1 MALTAQK
8 KPAPRI
14 LTVKDAFYLTPN
26 MIRVT
31 FQGPELAGIYAGCA
45 GANCKIFLP
54 EIGQSRADFEAR
66 FVDGPPPVKRTY
78 TVRSYRPDVQ
88 EMDIDFVAH
97 GDEGPASAWA
107 VRAKAG
113 SFLGF
118 AGPSEVKIKE
128 FYADWYLV
136 AADMSALP
144 VAGAALEAM
153 PRGAKGVAIFEIETA
168 EDAQEIDAPQG
179 VDIHW
184 LVQGD
189 PHVAS
194 KRQEEFMRSMDW
206 PAGVVQTCVAGESS
220 VIKAIRGYF
229 TQERALPREDV
240 YISGYWKIGLIED
253 QHQIEKRKEAV

>member
-1 MALTAQK
+1 MQKPK
-8 KPAPRI
+8 KPIPRI
-14 LTVKDAFYLTPN
+14 LTVVKAFYLTPN

-31 FQGPELAGIYAGCA
+31 FAGPELGDIYEGCA

-54 EIGQSRADFEAR
+54 GIDQSRAEFVAQFES
-66 FVDGPPPVKRTY
+66 GPVPVKRTY
-78 TVRSYRPDVQ
+78 TVRSYRADVQ

-107 VRAKAG
+107 MRAVPG

-144 VAGAALEAM
+144 VASAALESM
-153 PRGAKGVAIFEIETA
+153 PRDAKGVAIFEIETP
-168 EDAQEIDAPQG
+168 EDVQELDAPDG
-179 VDIHW
+179 VEVHW
-184 LVQGD
+184 LPQGD
-189 PHVAS
+189 PHLAS
-194 KRQEEFMRSMDW
+194 TAQEDFMRSMDW
-206 PAGVVQTCVAGESS
+206 PDGVVQTCVAGESG

-229 TQERALPREDV
+229 TNERELPRKDV

-253 QHQIEKRKEAV
+253 QHQIEKRKEAN

>member
-1 MALTAQK
+1 MQKPK

-14 LTVKDAFYLTPN
+14 LTVKDAYYLTPN

-31 FQGPELAGIYAGCA
+31 FRGPELEGIYEGCA

-54 EIGQSRADFEAR
+54 EISQSRDSFETQ
-66 FVDGPPPVKRTY
+66 FETGPPPVKRTY
-78 TVRSYRPDVQ
+78 TVRSYRKDVQ

-97 GDEGPASAWA
+97 GDNGPASAWA
-107 VRAKAG
+107 SRAQAG

-144 VAGAALEAM
+144 VASAALEAM
-153 PRGAKGVAIFEIETA
+153 PRDAKGVAIFEVETL
-168 EDAQEIDAPQG
+168 EDKQELDAPIG
-179 VDIHW
+179 IDIYW
-184 LVQGD
+184 LVQGA
-189 PHVAS
+189 PHIAS
-194 KRQEEFMRSMDW
+194 TRQEEFMRSMEW
-206 PAGVVQTCVAGESS
+206 PDGSVQTCVAGESG
-220 VIKAIRGYF
+220 VIKVIRGYF
-229 TQERALPREDV
+229 GNERKLPREDV

-253 QHQIEKRKEAV
+253 QHQIEKRKELA